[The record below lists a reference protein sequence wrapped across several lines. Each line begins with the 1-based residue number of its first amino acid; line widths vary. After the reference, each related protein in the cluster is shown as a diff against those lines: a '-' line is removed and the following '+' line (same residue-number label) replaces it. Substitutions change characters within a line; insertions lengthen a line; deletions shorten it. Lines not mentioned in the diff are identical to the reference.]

1 MWNWRGKPTKV
12 SNFIFVIPSLSLI
25 FQEKNVP
32 FWNKGTHSEKCWN
45 LPSVPVSAP
54 LGDCHMHQQLIIP
67 GVPWTCFAGYQGV
80 WGEEGLLPRQGL
92 SVATITHFGAG
103 STRQESSL
111 DHVGEVPW
119 WEPRVQDRSQVPL
132 AASVLWVGCVHL
144 HLSPDCAVP
153 AHRQAHCR
161 HPQFLD
167 TTLGLCPSFRKGVPP
182 SLCLFPR
189 LPPAWSTI
197 LFFIHHTCSAC
208 RPGRPLWG
216 GPYARG
222 IWPVFVPR
230 VPAVAAWALS
240 MVAAEKQKR
249 AGCTQFQHCGEF
261 LLQNY
266 ACPRIYVYHRAF
278 SFPRKC
284 I

>member
-119 WEPRVQDRSQVPL
+119 WEPLVQDRSQVPL

-144 HLSPDCAVP
+144 HLPPDCAVP

-167 TTLGLCPSFRKGVPP
+167 TPLGLCPSFRKGVPLLRVCFP
-182 SLCLFPR
+182 DCLLPGALFCSLSITLALLAGLEGLYGEDHMHGVFGLCLSPGSP
-189 LPPAWSTI
+189 LW
-197 LFFIHHTCSAC
+197 L
-208 RPGRPLWG
+208 PGR
-216 GPYARG
+216 
-222 IWPVFVPR
+222 
-230 VPAVAAWALS
+230 
-240 MVAAEKQKR
+240 
-249 AGCTQFQHCGEF
+249 
-261 LLQNY
+261 
-266 ACPRIYVYHRAF
+266 CPW
-278 SFPRKC
+278 
-284 I
+284 

>member
-1 MWNWRGKPTKV
+1 MFLSGTKELIWK
-12 SNFIFVIPSLSLI
+12 NAGTFVP
-25 FQEKNVP
+25 
-32 FWNKGTHSEKCWN
+32 G
-45 LPSVPVSAP
+45 SAP

-80 WGEEGLLPRQGL
+80 WGEEGLLPWQGL

-103 STRQESSL
+103 STRKESSL
-111 DHVGEVPW
+111 DQVPW
-119 WEPRVQDRSQVPL
+119 WEPLIQDRSQVPL
-132 AASVLWVGCVHL
+132 AASVLWVGRASPPTPRLRCVCPQAGSLPTSPVPGHNL
-144 HLSPDCAVP
+144 GALS
-153 AHRQAHCR
+153 
-161 HPQFLD
+161 FLQER
-167 TTLGLCPSFRKGVPP
+167 SPP
-182 SLCLFPR
+182 SPCLFPR
-189 LPPAWSTI
+189 LPPAWSTV

-240 MVAAEKQKR
+240 MVAAERQKR

-266 ACPRIYVYHRAF
+266 ACPRIYVYYRAF